1 MSAVSSFSTE
11 GVRAWNQPTDKTS
24 GPVTFP
30 QTYVAPPRLSIGLK
44 ALDIAAGANVRV
56 RSSTSDGDN
65 KKFTAHIDTWG
76 GTTLY
81 SSAIDTL
88 VLKPANLDI
97 LCGEFSTQDDHP
109 WQQPQL
115 ETKRRIE
122 FERPFVTP
130 PKVLVYLKE
139 IDAGNG
145 SSVRVKT
152 YVDGIDAK
160 GFTIHIDTWADTK
173 LYSGVASWVAYPEDK
188 DYIAS
193 GTANTMDVRAWDKP
207 QLQNSKAIKFNFGG
221 TAFWKDPQVF
231 TGLNFIDIASSNNL
245 RIKAYGS
252 DISASGFTWHLDSWA
267 DTILYSAGISYIAL
281 N

>member
-1 MSAVSSFSTE
+1 MSAVSSFST
-11 GVRAWNQPTDKTS
+11 GAVRAWNKPTEKTS
-24 GPVTFP
+24 GVVTLP
-30 QTYVAPPRLSIGLK
+30 QTYVAPPRLSISLK
-44 ALDIAAGANVRV
+44 ALDIKAGTNVRV
-56 RSSTSDGDN
+56 NTSTSDGDN
-65 KKFTAHIDTWG
+65 ENFTAHADTWA
-76 GTTLY
+76 TT
-81 SSAIDTL
+81 
-88 VLKPANLDI
+88 
-97 LCGEFSTQDDHP
+97 GQDHA
-109 WQQPQL
+109 WQKPQL
-115 ETKRRIE
+115 ETKGRIE

-152 YVDGIDAK
+152 YVTDIDAK
-160 GFTIHIDTWADTK
+160 GFTVHIDTWADTK
-173 LYSGVASWVAYPEDK
+173 LYSAIASWVAYPEDK

-193 GTANTMDVRAWDKP
+193 GRANTMDVRAWNKP
-207 QLQNSKAIKFNFGG
+207 QLHNSKAIKFDFGG

-231 TGLNFIDIASSNNL
+231 LGLNFIDIASSKNL

-252 DISASGFTWHLDSWA
+252 DISAEGFTWHLDSWC

>member
-1 MSAVSSFSTE
+1 MSAVTSFDTGS
-11 GVRAWNQPTDKTS
+11 VRAWDQPTEKMS
-24 GPVTFP
+24 GVVTLP

-44 ALDIAAGANVRV
+44 VLDIAAGTNVRV
-56 RSSTSDGDN
+56 KTSISDGDN
-65 KKFTAHIDTWG
+65 EKFTAHADTWG

-81 SSAIDTL
+81 SSAIDAL
-88 VLKPANLDI
+88 VLKPANLNI
-97 LCGEFSTQDDHP
+97 LCSEFSTGQDHA
-109 WQQPQL
+109 WQKPQL
-115 ETKRRIE
+115 ETKGRIE

-152 YVDGIDAK
+152 YVTDIDAK
-160 GFTIHIDTWADTK
+160 GFTVHINTWADTK
-173 LYSGVASWVAYPEDK
+173 LYSAIASWVAYPEDK

-193 GTANTMDVRAWDKP
+193 GRANTMDVRAWNKP
-207 QLQNSKAIKFNFGG
+207 QLHNSKAIKFDFGG

-231 TGLNFIDIASSNNL
+231 LGLNFIDIASSKNL

-252 DISASGFTWHLDSWA
+252 DISAEGFTWHLDSWC